1 MSQPISVLLCALG
14 GEGGG
19 VLADWLVAAA
29 HHAGYPVQATS
40 VPGVAQRT
48 GATTYYLEVFPAHIS
63 TLNGQRPV
71 FGLNPLPG
79 RLDLLVSSELLETA
93 RQISNGMVSADR
105 TFVISANNRTLTTF
119 EKMPM
124 GDGRMDDA
132 ALLELLTQHSRTR
145 NVLDMATLTREA
157 GTVVSAVMLG
167 CIAASGVLPMQK
179 EDFEAA
185 IRDGNEKDDTHL
197 NASQRASLRGFELAW
212 SALKSQ
218 QAQLS
223 YVNAVLSPASDTASQ
238 KVSAPA
244 SNVSSDQTPTLPAP
258 IAALFPTTTHEVL
271 ALGIA
276 RLVDYQNQAYA
287 DLYVQRLQNVLSA
300 ETDHTNIANNISTAS
315 TSANAPS
322 VTQEVA
328 RWLALWMAFD
338 DIVRVADLKSR
349 ADRWQRVRTEVKAK
363 DDDVL
368 KLYDHFKP
376 GVPEIAALLPQG
388 LANTLLR
395 WDNARSARG
404 QAPLAFP
411 LKVGTHSVL
420 GMVMLRILASF
431 KWLRPLGHRYQEEQ
445 QLITQWLEAVTH
457 ATRQDPA
464 LGLALARCGRLIK
477 GYGSTH
483 DRGRDNL
490 LHILRHLAPHAAGA
504 THFENTTARA
514 QAIDQACAAALRD
527 EAGHALDVTLRQHGV
542 PTREVRAQPI
552 RWMKRNTP
560 PT

>member
-1 MSQPISVLLCALG
+1 MSQAISVLLCALG

-19 VLADWLVAAA
+19 VLADWLVDAA

-48 GATTYYLEVFPAHIS
+48 GATTYYLEVFPAHQS
-63 TLNGQRPV
+63 TLKGQRPV

-93 RQISNGMVSADR
+93 RQIGNGMVSADR

-124 GDGRMDDA
+124 GDGRSDDA
-132 ALLELLTQHSRTR
+132 ALLQLLEQHSRTR
-145 NVLDMATLTREA
+145 HVLDMATLTREA

-167 CIAASGVLPMQK
+167 SIAASGVLPMQK

-185 IRDGNEKDDTHL
+185 IRDGQSDAQL

-212 SALKSQ
+212 AALKNQ
-218 QAQLS
+218 QAQLR
-223 YVNAVLSPASDTASQ
+223 YVDAVLSPALQASSQ
-238 KVSAPA
+238 TSASATHIA
-244 SNVSSDQTPTLPAP
+244 SNETPTLPAH
-258 IAALFPTTTHEVL
+258 IAAQFPANTHEVL
-271 ALGIA
+271 ALGVA
-276 RLVDYQNQAYA
+276 RLIDYQNQAYA
-287 DLYVQRLQNVLSA
+287 DLYVQRLQTVLTA
-300 ETDHTNIANNISTAS
+300 ETSAHTNPAT
-315 TSANAPS
+315 

-349 ADRWQRVRTEVKAK
+349 ASRWQRVRTEVKAK

-388 LANTLLR
+388 LAQSLMR

-404 QAPLAFP
+404 LAPLAFP
-411 LKVGTHSVL
+411 LKVGTHSVW
-420 GMVMLRILASF
+420 GMLMLRVLASF
-431 KWLRPLGHRYQEEQ
+431 KWLRPLGHRYHEEQ
-445 QLITQWLEAVTH
+445 QLITQWLDAVTH
-457 ATRQDPA
+457 AARTDPA
-464 LGLALARCGRLIK
+464 LGFSLAKCGRLIK

-490 LHILRHLAPHAAGA
+490 LHILRHLAPNADGA
-504 THFENTTARA
+504 THFENAAARA

-527 EAGHALDVTLRQHGV
+527 EAGTALDVTLRQHGV
-542 PTREVRAQPI
+542 PAREVRAQPI

-560 PT
+560 SA

>member
-1 MSQPISVLLCALG
+1 MSQAISVLLCALG

-19 VLADWLVAAA
+19 VLADWLVDAA

-48 GATTYYLEVFPAHIS
+48 GATTYYLEVFPAHQS
-63 TLNGQRPV
+63 TLKGQRPV

-93 RQISNGMVSADR
+93 RQIGNGMVSADR

-124 GDGRMDDA
+124 GDGRIDDA
-132 ALLELLTQHSRTR
+132 ALLQLLEQHSRTR
-145 NVLDMATLTREA
+145 HVLDMATLTREA

-167 CIAASGVLPMQK
+167 SIAASGVLPMQK

-185 IRDGNEKDDTHL
+185 IRNGQSDAQL

-212 SALKSQ
+212 AALKNQ
-218 QAQLS
+218 QAQLR
-223 YVNAVLSPASDTASQ
+223 YVDAVLSPALQASSQ
-238 KVSAPA
+238 TSASA
-244 SNVSSDQTPTLPAP
+244 THIAHNETPTLPAH
-258 IAALFPTTTHEVL
+258 IAAQFPANTHEVL
-271 ALGIA
+271 ALGVA
-276 RLVDYQNQAYA
+276 RLIDYQNQAYA
-287 DLYVQRLQNVLSA
+287 DLYVQRLQTVLTA
-300 ETDHTNIANNISTAS
+300 ETSAHANQAT
-315 TSANAPS
+315 

-349 ADRWQRVRTEVKAK
+349 ASRWHRVRTEVKAK

-388 LANTLLR
+388 LAQSLMR

-404 QAPLAFP
+404 LAPLAFP
-411 LKVGTHSVL
+411 LKVGTHSVW
-420 GMVMLRILASF
+420 GMMMLRVLASF
-431 KWLRPLGHRYQEEQ
+431 KWLRPLGHRYHEEQ
-445 QLITQWLEAVTH
+445 QLITQWLDAVTH
-457 ATRQDPA
+457 AARTDPA
-464 LGLALARCGRLIK
+464 LGFSLAKCGRLIK

-490 LHILRHLAPHAAGA
+490 LHILRHLAPNADGA
-504 THFENTTARA
+504 THFENAAARA

-527 EAGHALDVTLRQHGV
+527 EAGTELDVTLRQHGV
-542 PTREVRAQPI
+542 PAREVRAQPI

-560 PT
+560 SA

>member
-1 MSQPISVLLCALG
+1 MSQAISVLLCALG

-19 VLADWLVAAA
+19 VLADWLVDAA

-48 GATTYYLEVFPAHIS
+48 GATTYYLEVFPAHQS
-63 TLNGQRPV
+63 TLKGQRPV

-93 RQISNGMVSADR
+93 RQIGNGMVSADR

-124 GDGRMDDA
+124 GDGRIDDA
-132 ALLELLTQHSRTR
+132 ALLQLLEQHSRTR
-145 NVLDMATLTREA
+145 HVLDMATLTREA

-167 CIAASGVLPMQK
+167 SIAASGVLPMQK

-185 IRDGNEKDDTHL
+185 IRNGQSDAQL

-212 SALKSQ
+212 AALKNQ
-218 QAQLS
+218 QAQVR
-223 YVNAVLSPASDTASQ
+223 YVDAVLSPALQASSQ
-238 KVSAPA
+238 TSASATHIA
-244 SNVSSDQTPTLPAP
+244 SNETPTLPAH
-258 IAALFPTTTHEVL
+258 IAAQFPANTHEVL
-271 ALGIA
+271 ALGVA
-276 RLVDYQNQAYA
+276 RLIDYQNQAYA
-287 DLYVQRLQNVLSA
+287 DLYVQRLQTVLTA
-300 ETDHTNIANNISTAS
+300 ETSAHANQAT
-315 TSANAPS
+315 

-349 ADRWQRVRTEVKAK
+349 ASRWHRVRTEVKAK

-388 LANTLLR
+388 LAQSLMR

-404 QAPLAFP
+404 LAPLAFP
-411 LKVGTHSVL
+411 LKVGTHSVW
-420 GMVMLRILASF
+420 GMLMLRVLASF
-431 KWLRPLGHRYQEEQ
+431 KWLRPLGHRYHEEQ
-445 QLITQWLEAVTH
+445 QLITQWLDAVTH
-457 ATRQDPA
+457 AARTDPA
-464 LGLALARCGRLIK
+464 LGFSLAKCGRLIK

-490 LHILRHLAPHAAGA
+490 LHILRHLAPNADGA
-504 THFENTTARA
+504 THFENAAARA

-527 EAGHALDVTLRQHGV
+527 EAGTALDVTLRQHGV
-542 PTREVRAQPI
+542 PAREVRAQPI

-560 PT
+560 PA